1 MCFVCLIILLL
12 YIQMT
17 NVIDAVDTVK
27 SHGII
32 TKYPPP
38 HPRKKQT
45 THHIIYA
52 ETKYY
57 MNTKVIDHCLNNVK

>member
-1 MCFVCLIILLL
+1 MK
-12 YIQMT
+12 

-32 TKYPPP
+32 RKYPPP
-38 HPRKKQT
+38 HPKKKQT
-45 THHIIYA
+45 THHVIYA

-57 MNTKVIDHCLNNVK
+57 MNTKVIGNCLNNVK